1 MHEVL
6 QELHRWKH
14 RLDRGKHTVISAL
27 AVFPFPNN
35 NNELEASYLHT
46 DGSRFLFCGG
56 YTVKHVT
63 DAHFPASKH
72 NLKITLWRVELQQCV

>member
-1 MHEVL
+1 M
-6 QELHRWKH
+6 
-14 RLDRGKHTVISAL
+14 ISAL

-72 NLKITLWRVELQQCV
+72 NLKITLWRVELQQCVLSIRAGAFLEIVGNRAKFYGT